1 MFKSFKKVLVGV
13 LAASLMLTSVAFA
26 ADAAKSPADAPEV
39 TEVTVKKSTVKTIKS
54 DANVELNLS
63 KSKTTIKAKALSK
76 KTTSLVINS
85 SSKKKVTVN
94 KDAFKNANSKL
105 KITVNKNTVTFKK
118 GAFGKKNTKNMKI
131 YVKGYKKTS
140 KAFAKY
146 KKALKA
152 AGFKG
157 KIYAKN

>member
-39 TEVTVKKSTVKTIKS
+39 TEVTVGKTVKTIKK
-54 DANVELNLS
+54 DANVELNLTK
-63 KSKTTIKAKALSK
+63 KSTSINAKALSK

-85 SSKKKVTVN
+85 SSKKKVTVK
-94 KDAFKNANSKL
+94 KDAFKNANKKL
-105 KITVNKNTVTFKK
+105 VITVNKNTVTFKK